1 MSDKIV
7 RLGGASGFWG
17 DTPEGARQLVKSG
30 QVDYLVMDYLAEITM
45 SLLARAKA
53 KDPAMGYPPDF
64 VSQFIGPYAREIAER
79 GIKVVCNAGGVNPLA
94 CRDAVAKVLADQG
107 VNLKVAAIV
116 GDDIHGMI
124 EELRAEGVKEVQSGA
139 PLPKT
144 IVSANAY
151 IGAFPIAAALAAGA
165 DIVVTGR
172 AADSALA
179 LGPLIY
185 EFGWT
190 AADFDK
196 LASGTMAGHV
206 IECGPQATGGIFTD
220 WRLVA
225 EGWHNIGFPIAECA
239 ADGSFIVTK
248 PDGTGG
254 LVSTQTVAEQ
264 ITYETG
270 DPANY
275 ILPDVVCD
283 LSGVRVEQVGKDRVK
298 VTNVRGKAPTP
309 TYKVSATYPEGFR
322 SIATLM
328 VNGIDAA
335 EKAQAMGEA
344 ILKRTSLIFV
354 REGLGDYV
362 DTSIEVLGA
371 EATYGPHGRARSV
384 REVILKVGVRHMDK
398 KAVDIF
404 TREIAPA
411 ATGMGQGI
419 SGFAGGRPSVQPV
432 LRLYSFLLDKA
443 RVKISVE
450 LDGKTIP
457 VSVSTEGQAVPPY
470 QPKPAAQTS
479 APSGAT
485 KTVPLVELA
494 HGRSGDKGNLS
505 NIAILARKP
514 EYRDLIAGQ
523 LTPEA
528 VKNYMAH
535 VVEGTVERY
544 DWPGLNGF
552 NFILNASLGG
562 GGVASLRYDP
572 QGKAHAQMLMDFPI
586 AVPAGWV
593 RDGKVSP

>member
-1 MSDKIV
+1 MSEKIV
-7 RLGGASGFWG
+7 HLGGASGFWG
-17 DTPEGARQLVKSG
+17 DTPEGARQLVYSG

-45 SLLARAKA
+45 SLLTRAKA

-64 VSQFIGPYAREIAER
+64 VSQFIAPYAKEIAAR

-94 CRDAVAKVLADQG
+94 CRDAVEKVLAEQG
-107 VNLKVAAIV
+107 VKLRVAAIV
-116 GDDIHGMI
+116 GDDIHGMV
-124 EELRAEGVKEVQSGA
+124 EELRAEVREIQSGA
-139 PLPKT
+139 PMPAKV
-144 IVSANAY
+144 VSANAY

-179 LGPLIY
+179 LGPLIH
-185 EFGWT
+185 EFGWSAT
-190 AADFDK
+190 DFDR
-196 LASGTMAGHV
+196 LAAGTMAGHV

-225 EGWHNIGFPIAECA
+225 EGWHNIGFPIAECK
-239 ADGSFIVTK
+239 ADGSFVVTK

-264 ITYETG
+264 ITYETA

-283 LSGVRVEQVGKDRVK
+283 LSGVTVQQVGPNRVN

-335 EKAQAMGEA
+335 PKAQAMGEA
-344 ILKRTSLIFV
+344 ILKRTSLIFA

-371 EATYGPHGRARSV
+371 EATYGPHGRAGGV

-398 KAVDIF
+398 RAVDIF

-443 RVKISVE
+443 RVKIEVDFEGKRIPISVM
-450 LDGKTIP
+450 
-457 VSVSTEGQAVPPY
+457 TEGQAVPGY
-470 QPKPAAQTS
+470 QPKPS
-479 APSGAT
+479 APVSAPAGDVL
-485 KTVPLVELA
+485 TVPLIQLA

-514 EYRDLIAGQ
+514 EYLAPIAAQ

-528 VKNYMAH
+528 VKGYMAH

-552 NFILNASLGG
+552 NFILNQSLGG

-572 QGKAHAQMLMDFPI
+572 QGKAHAQMLMDFPVK
-586 AVPAGWV
+586 VPASWV
-593 RDGKVSP
+593 KDGVVSG

>member
-1 MSDKIV
+1 MSEKIV

-17 DTPEGARQLVKSG
+17 DTPEGARQLVYSG

-64 VSQFIGPYAREIAER
+64 VAQFIAPYAKEIAAR
-79 GIKVVCNAGGVNPLA
+79 GIKVVCNAGGVNPIA
-94 CRDAVAKVLADQG
+94 CRDAVEKVLAEQG
-107 VNLKVAAIV
+107 VKLRVAAIV
-116 GDDIHGMI
+116 GDDIHGMV
-124 EELRAEGVKEVQSGA
+124 EELRPEVREIQSGA
-139 PLPKT
+139 AMPAKV
-144 IVSANAY
+144 VSANAY

-179 LGPLIY
+179 LGPLIH

-190 AADFDK
+190 ETDFDR
-196 LASGTMAGHV
+196 LAAGTMAGHV

-220 WRLVA
+220 WRLVM
-225 EGWHNIGFPIAECA
+225 EGWHNIGFPIAECK
-239 ADGSFIVTK
+239 ADGSFVVTK

-264 ITYETG
+264 ITYETA

-283 LSGVRVEQVGKDRVK
+283 LSGVTVTQLGPNRVN

-328 VNGIDAA
+328 VNGVDAA
-335 EKAQAMGEA
+335 LKAQAMGEA
-344 ILKRTSLIFV
+344 ILKRTSLIFA

-362 DTSIEVLGA
+362 DSSIEVLGA
-371 EATYGPHGRARSV
+371 EATYGPHGRAQGV

-398 KAVDIF
+398 RAVDIF

-411 ATGMGQGI
+411 ATGMAQGI

-443 RVKISVE
+443 RVKIEVDFEGKRIPISVM
-450 LDGKTIP
+450 
-457 VSVSTEGQAVPPY
+457 TEGQAVPGY
-470 QPKPAAQTS
+470 QPKPAAPVS
-479 APSGAT
+479 ASAGDVL
-485 KTVPLVELA
+485 TVPLIQLA

-514 EYRDLIAGQ
+514 EYLAPIAAQ

-528 VKNYMAH
+528 VKSYMAH

-552 NFILNASLGG
+552 NFILNQSLGG

-572 QGKAHAQMLMDFPI
+572 QGKAHAQMLMDFPVK
-586 AVPAGWV
+586 VPAGWV
-593 RDGKVSP
+593 KDGAVV